1 MAKEL
6 SLQFEKPSED
16 IQEIIGIIPNRIV
29 RWGMTVALFLLM
41 CVLLVSHYIRYPD
54 VILAESELIA
64 DEQPYK
70 VSWFQ
75 SEDNVFYT
83 RKVKENQLVN
93 KGDTLLIEEDLK
105 SHERHVTTSPFAGRV
120 FLTKGYKNN
129 AEKQTIWITQKIT
142 GYNVVLLLSINQ
154 SGKVREGQRVQINLD
169 EYPRSEFGYLE
180 GKIINIVPVKIEG
193 FYRVYV
199 KLDHGLVTNIQYS
212 VPDQPKFSGK
222 AEILT
227 NNRSVLQRIFHSQTK

>member
-6 SLQFEKPSED
+6 SLQFERPSED
-16 IQEIIGIIPNRIV
+16 IQEIIGIIPNRII
-29 RWGMTVALFLLM
+29 RWGITVALFLLI

-64 DEQPYK
+64 DEQPFK
-70 VSWFQ
+70 VSWYQ

-83 RKVKENQLVN
+83 RKVKENQFIN
-93 KGDTLLIEEDLK
+93 KGDTLLIEENLK
-105 SHERHVTTSPFAGRV
+105 SHQHHVTISPFAGRV

-129 AEKQTIWITQKIT
+129 AEKQTIWITQKIN
-142 GYNVVLLLSINQ
+142 GYSVVLLLSINQ
-154 SGKVREGQRVQINLD
+154 SGKVKVGQRVQINLD

-180 GKIINIVPVKIEG
+180 GKIMNIVPVKIEG

-199 KLDHGLVTNIQYS
+199 ELDQGLVTNTKYR

-222 AEILT
+222 ADILT
-227 NNRSVLQRIFHSQTK
+227 NNRSVLQRIFYSQAK